1 MKKILALTLAVVLTA
16 FLYCSCGS
24 GYKSDYMDSVANDDY
39 DYNGSYGW
47 ADAAPAVTESGA
59 DFDLEEPEY
68 ASEMKPSA
76 ATAKGGSKSSDMP
89 DMSDEKIIKNGNMT
103 LETLEF
109 DKFISELEASVA
121 ALGGYVESNETYGS
135 KGYRSANYTVRIPA
149 QSYSTF
155 IKAVGDLG
163 TVIST
168 SESVSNVTLQYIDIE
183 ARLSALTA
191 ERDSFQK
198 LMDRAETI
206 EEILQIQG
214 YLTDVNY
221 QIESY
226 TSQLNSLKNK
236 VSYSTVRLN
245 VSEVERVTPPAPKTV
260 GERIS
265 AQLSENL
272 YDISEGSKDFAVWF
286 VSSLP
291 YLAIY
296 AVFIAIAVLIGRK
309 VLKSSKAKKAARMAE
324 YNRKYNLP
332 PMNGMYPQNQKEA
345 QQAPIENTD
354 APEKD

>member
-1 MKKILALTLAVVLTA
+1 MKKVLAIILATVLTA

-24 GYKSDYMDSVANDDY
+24 TDNKYFSDSMESNYDDGY
-39 DYNGSYGW
+39 YGW
-47 ADAAPAVTESGA
+47 ADEAYDAPMEVAAEEVNFSASAVAAPAA
-59 DFDLEEPEY
+59 P
-68 ASEMKPSA
+68 KPA
-76 ATAKGGSKSSDMP
+76 GGSNSSNSVP
-89 DMSDEKIIKNGNMT
+89 ETSDEKIIKNGNLS

-109 DKFISELEASVA
+109 DKFISELEASVSN
-121 ALGGYVESNETYGS
+121 LGGYVENNETYGS
-135 KGYRSANYTVRIPA
+135 VGYRYASYTVRIPS

-155 IKAVGDLG
+155 IKAVGDMG
-163 TVIST
+163 TVISIN
-168 SESVSNVTLQYIDIE
+168 ESVSNVTLQYIDIE

-191 ERDSFQK
+191 ERDSFRK

-245 VSEVERVTPPAPKTV
+245 INEVERVTPPAPKTV

-272 YDISEGSKDFAVWF
+272 YNISEGSKDFAVWF

-296 AVFIAIAVLIGRK
+296 AVIIAIAVVIGRNIS
-309 VLKSSKAKKAARMAE
+309 KSRKKKQAERLAA
-324 YNRKYNLP
+324 YNNKYGLP
-332 PMNGMYPQNQKEA
+332 QMNGMYPQNQQESA
-345 QQAPIENTD
+345 QNIDQADSESGN
-354 APEKD
+354 K

>member
-1 MKKILALTLAVVLTA
+1 MKKVLALIFATVLTA
-16 FLYCSCGS
+16 FLYCSCGNADNKYFS
-24 GYKSDYMDSVANDDY
+24 DSMESNYDDGY
-39 DYNGSYGW
+39 YGW
-47 ADAAPAVTESGA
+47 ADEAYDAPMEVAAEEVNFSASAVAAPEA
-59 DFDLEEPEY
+59 P
-68 ASEMKPSA
+68 KPS
-76 ATAKGGSKSSDMP
+76 TASGSSEIP
-89 DMSDEKIIKNGNMT
+89 ENSDEKIIKNGNLS

-109 DKFISELEASVA
+109 DKFISELETSVST
-121 ALGGYVESNETYGS
+121 LGGYVESNETYGS
-135 KGYRSANYTVRIPA
+135 VGYRYANYTVRVPS

-155 IKAVGDLG
+155 IKAVGDMG
-163 TVIST
+163 TVISMN
-168 SESVSNVTLQYIDIE
+168 ESISNVTLTYIDIE

-221 QIESY
+221 KIESY

-245 VSEVERVTPPAPKTV
+245 ISEVERVTPPAPKTV

-265 AQLSENL
+265 TQLSENL
-272 YDISEGSKDFAVWF
+272 YNISEGSKDFAVWF

-296 AVFIAIAVLIGRK
+296 AVIIIIAVVIGKKVAKNHRK
-309 VLKSSKAKKAARMAE
+309 KQEERLAA
-324 YNRKYNLP
+324 YNNRYGLP
-332 PMNGMYPQNQKEA
+332 QMNGMYPQNQQETAQNSEA
-345 QQAPIENTD
+345 DSED
-354 APEKD
+354 SSK

>member
-1 MKKILALTLAVVLTA
+1 MKKVLALILATVLTA
-16 FLYCSCGS
+16 FLYCSCGNADNKYFS
-24 GYKSDYMDSVANDDY
+24 DSMESNYDDGY
-39 DYNGSYGW
+39 YGW
-47 ADAAPAVTESGA
+47 ADKAYDAPMEVAAEEVNFSASAVAAPEA
-59 DFDLEEPEY
+59 P
-68 ASEMKPSA
+68 KPS
-76 ATAKGGSKSSDMP
+76 TASGSSEIP
-89 DMSDEKIIKNGNMT
+89 ENSDEKIIKNGNLS

-109 DKFISELEASVA
+109 DKFISELETSVST
-121 ALGGYVESNETYGS
+121 LGGYVESNETYGS
-135 KGYRSANYTVRIPA
+135 VGYRYANYTVRVPS

-155 IKAVGDLG
+155 IKAVGDMG
-163 TVIST
+163 TVISMN
-168 SESVSNVTLQYIDIE
+168 ESISNVTLQYIDIE

-221 QIESY
+221 KIESY

-245 VSEVERVTPPAPKTV
+245 ISEVERVTPPAPKTV

-265 AQLSENL
+265 TQLSENL
-272 YDISEGSKDFAVWF
+272 YNISEGSKDFAVWF

-296 AVFIAIAVLIGRK
+296 AVIIIIAVVIGKKVAKNHRK
-309 VLKSSKAKKAARMAE
+309 KQEERLAA
-324 YNRKYNLP
+324 YNNRYGLP
-332 PMNGMYPQNQKEA
+332 QMNGMYPQNQQETVQNSDK
-345 QQAPIENTD
+345 TD
-354 APEKD
+354 SEDGNK

>member
-1 MKKILALTLAVVLTA
+1 MKKVLALIFATVLTA
-16 FLYCSCGS
+16 FLYCSCGNADNKYFS
-24 GYKSDYMDSVANDDY
+24 DSMESNYDDGY
-39 DYNGSYGW
+39 YGW
-47 ADAAPAVTESGA
+47 ADEAYDAPMEVAAEEVNFSASAVAAPEA
-59 DFDLEEPEY
+59 P
-68 ASEMKPSA
+68 KPS
-76 ATAKGGSKSSDMP
+76 TASGSSEIP
-89 DMSDEKIIKNGNMT
+89 ENSDEKIIKNGNLS

-109 DKFISELEASVA
+109 DKFISELETSVST
-121 ALGGYVESNETYGS
+121 LGGYVESNETYGS
-135 KGYRSANYTVRIPA
+135 VGYRYANYTVRVPS

-155 IKAVGDLG
+155 IKAVGDMG
-163 TVIST
+163 TVISMN
-168 SESVSNVTLQYIDIE
+168 ESISNVTLTYIDIE

-221 QIESY
+221 KIESY

-245 VSEVERVTPPAPKTV
+245 ISEVERVTPPAPKTV

-265 AQLSENL
+265 TQLSENL
-272 YDISEGSKDFAVWF
+272 YNISEGSKDFAVWF

-296 AVFIAIAVLIGRK
+296 AVIITIAVVIGKKVAKNHRK
-309 VLKSSKAKKAARMAE
+309 KQEERLAA
-324 YNRKYNLP
+324 YNNRYGLP
-332 PMNGMYPQNQKEA
+332 QMNGMYPQNQQETA
-345 QQAPIENTD
+345 QNSDKTD
-354 APEKD
+354 SEDSNM

>member
-1 MKKILALTLAVVLTA
+1 MKKVLALILATVLTA
-16 FLYCSCGS
+16 FLYCSCGNADNKYFS
-24 GYKSDYMDSVANDDY
+24 DSMESNYDGGY
-39 DYNGSYGW
+39 YGW
-47 ADAAPAVTESGA
+47 ADEAYDAPMEVAAEEVNFSASAVAAPEA
-59 DFDLEEPEY
+59 P
-68 ASEMKPSA
+68 KPS
-76 ATAKGGSKSSDMP
+76 TASGSSEIP
-89 DMSDEKIIKNGNMT
+89 ENSDEKIIKNGNLS

-109 DKFISELEASVA
+109 DKFISELETSVST
-121 ALGGYVESNETYGS
+121 LGGYVESNETYGS
-135 KGYRSANYTVRIPA
+135 VGYRYANYTVRVPS

-155 IKAVGDLG
+155 IKAVGNMG
-163 TVIST
+163 TVISMN
-168 SESVSNVTLQYIDIE
+168 ESISNVTLQYIDIE

-221 QIESY
+221 KIESY

-245 VSEVERVTPPAPKTV
+245 ISEVERVTPPAPKTV

-265 AQLSENL
+265 TQLSENL
-272 YDISEGSKDFAVWF
+272 YNISEGSKDFAVWF

-296 AVFIAIAVLIGRK
+296 AVIITIAVVIGKKVAKNHRK
-309 VLKSSKAKKAARMAE
+309 KQEERLAA
-324 YNRKYNLP
+324 YNNRYGLP
-332 PMNGMYPQNQKEA
+332 QMNGMYPQNQQETAQNSEA
-345 QQAPIENTD
+345 DSEDGN
-354 APEKD
+354 K